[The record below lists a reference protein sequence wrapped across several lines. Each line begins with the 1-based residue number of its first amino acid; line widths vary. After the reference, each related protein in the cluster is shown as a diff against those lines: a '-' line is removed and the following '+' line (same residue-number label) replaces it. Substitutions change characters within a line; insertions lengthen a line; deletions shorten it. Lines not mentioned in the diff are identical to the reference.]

1 MPQGMDSPRNLFHNA
16 KNPSI
21 AQQAA
26 SSEQSPRAQEAL
38 VHRCDCPQDVLQNGP
53 PNQRVL
59 DGCKEG

>member
-1 MPQGMDSPRNLFHNA
+1 MSNCEDSPRKLFHNA
-16 KNPSI
+16 KNSSI

-38 VHRCDCPQDVLQNGP
+38 VHSCDCPQDVLQNRP

-59 DGCKEG
+59 DGYREG

>member
-1 MPQGMDSPRNLFHNA
+1 MPHCEDSPRKFFHNA

-26 SSEQSPRAQEAL
+26 SSEQSPRTQEAL
-38 VHRCDCPQDVLQNGP
+38 VHRCDCPQDVLQNGA

-59 DGCKEG
+59 DGCRKG